1 MGSLSTPALAIYFA
15 GFLGMAAGGWGAGA
29 LYDHFGRYQPA
40 FATRI
45 GFNIVNLVILLT
57 LVFRQR
63 DKGLR
68 TTMA

>member
-1 MGSLSTPALAIYFA
+1 MYFA

-29 LYDHFGRYQPA
+29 LYDHFGYYLPA
-40 FATRI
+40 FAAGI

-63 DKGLR
+63 DKAVR
-68 TTMA
+68 AAMA

>member
-1 MGSLSTPALAIYFA
+1 MFFA

-29 LYDHFGRYQPA
+29 LYDHFGYYLPA
-40 FATRI
+40 FAAGI

-63 DKGLR
+63 DKAVR
-68 TTMA
+68 AAMA